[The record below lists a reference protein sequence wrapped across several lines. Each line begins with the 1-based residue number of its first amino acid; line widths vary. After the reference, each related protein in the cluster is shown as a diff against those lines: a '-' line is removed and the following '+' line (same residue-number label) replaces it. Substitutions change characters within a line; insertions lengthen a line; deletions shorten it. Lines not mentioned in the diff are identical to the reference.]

1 MKDIFIHQGVSLGI
15 FCMQCYPSNNLRLGC
30 LWNSILYLKT
40 FLFWDICGNII
51 NVTPTKLSSNN
62 NPCFDTSIQG
72 ENGTHQIKVMG
83 KSATKQTLF
92 LGKLKSK
99 TLAMLTG
106 LYFPKNS
113 KSKVIFYNHTQW
125 THHVNVIY
133 VRHSHDARCR
143 TSSDLVILCHLYAFS
158 SAYVFNLYTHLGFV
172 LRLND
177 IFIHQGVFLGIFC
190 MQCYP
195 SNNLR
200 LGCLWNSILY
210 LKTFLFWDIC
220 GNIINVTPTKLSS
233 NNNPCFDTSIQG
245 ENGTHQIKVTL
256 NSATKLTLFLGKL
269 KLKTLAMLTGLYSPK
284 NSKSKVMFYN
294 HT

>member
-1 MKDIFIHQGVSLGI
+1 
-15 FCMQCYPSNNLRLGC
+15 
-30 LWNSILYLKT
+30 
-40 FLFWDICGNII
+40 
-51 NVTPTKLSSNN
+51 
-62 NPCFDTSIQG
+62 
-72 ENGTHQIKVMG
+72 
-83 KSATKQTLF
+83 
-92 LGKLKSK
+92 
-99 TLAMLTG
+99 MLTG

>member
-1 MKDIFIHQGVSLGI
+1 
-15 FCMQCYPSNNLRLGC
+15 MQCLVAYQTTRLGY
-30 LWNSILYLKT
+30 LSNSILYLKT

-177 IFIHQGVFLGIFC
+177 IFIHQGVSLGIFC

-195 SNNLR
+195 SNNQAWLLMKFNFVPQNIFVLR
-200 LGCLWNSILY
+200 YMWEYYKCHPN
-210 LKTFLFWDIC
+210 KTFKQQQSMFWYKYT
-220 GNIINVTPTKLSS
+220 GWKWYSS
-233 NNNPCFDTSIQG
+233 NKSDAKFSNQTNIVSWKAKIKNTSDVDRFI
-245 ENGTHQIKVTL
+245 L
-256 NSATKLTLFLGKL
+256 
-269 KLKTLAMLTGLYSPK
+269 
-284 NSKSKVMFYN
+284 SKKF
-294 HT
+294 

>member
-1 MKDIFIHQGVSLGI
+1 
-15 FCMQCYPSNNLRLGC
+15 
-30 LWNSILYLKT
+30 
-40 FLFWDICGNII
+40 
-51 NVTPTKLSSNN
+51 
-62 NPCFDTSIQG
+62 
-72 ENGTHQIKVMG
+72 
-83 KSATKQTLF
+83 
-92 LGKLKSK
+92 
-99 TLAMLTG
+99 MLTG

-113 KSKVIFYNHTQW
+113 KLKVIFYNHMQW

-133 VRHSHDARCR
+133 VRYSHDARCR
-143 TSSDLVILCHLYAFS
+143 TSNDLVILCHLYAFS
-158 SAYVFNLYTHLGFV
+158 SAHVFNLCTHLGFV

-177 IFIHQGVFLGIFC
+177 IFIHQGLSLGIFC

-195 SNNLR
+195 SNNQAWLLMKFNFAPQNILVLR
-200 LGCLWNSILY
+200 L
-210 LKTFLFWDIC
+210 C

-284 NSKSKVMFYN
+284 NSKSKIIFYN